1 MSLVPV
7 QPKRERRSNTQ
18 TKSFIQTTNPFETTS
33 RFTALRRH
41 KELQAA
47 NITHIVSAVDWK
59 FAENSPLIRG
69 FQHLQIPLDDVYDSN
84 ILEYFPRSNAFIHE
98 ALNHWAPSQARHG
111 ASRLDSSI
119 ESAYQS
125 GVLVHW

>member
-1 MSLVPV
+1 M
-7 QPKRERRSNTQ
+7 
-18 TKSFIQTTNPFETTS
+18 
-33 RFTALRRH
+33 RRH

-59 FAENSPLIRG
+59 FSEDSPLIRG
-69 FQHLQIPLDDVYDSN
+69 FQHFLIPLDDVYDSN

-98 ALNHWAPSQARHG
+98 ALNYWAPTRTRDGSNISDPVGETPRG
-111 ASRLDSSI
+111 
-119 ESAYQS
+119 S

>member
-1 MSLVPV
+1 MSLS
-7 QPKRERRSNTQ
+7 KE
-18 TKSFIQTTNPFETTS
+18 TNPSIFS

-69 FQHLQIPLDDVYDSN
+69 FQHFQIPLDDVYDSN
-84 ILEYFPRSNAFIHE
+84 ILEYFPRSNAFIHNG
-98 ALNHWAPSQARHG
+98 LNHWATGQILDA
-111 ASRLDSSI
+111 ANLLDSTTDGKPH
-119 ESAYQS
+119 QS